1 MTGVGLQMA
10 MGAAQAA
17 IGVGKKVGA
26 AVKEKKANR
35 QEQNAQNVMEA
46 DARRLAADAGNP
58 LGNAAAQDTINAQR
72 RELEAQANQQ
82 AAQAAMGGAT
92 PEMALAQSKQR
103 ADSISNT
110 YSALAKQASDNYNT
124 ALSGVANVQ
133 ASGMQKQADRLHNKA
148 DQLSQSADKD
158 ISAGMKTMTDS
169 VGGAKSIGGFF
180 SENFAKEGGG
190 NKKKKKDDATQQ
202 S

>member
-35 QEQNAQNVMEA
+35 QEQNAQNVLEA

-72 RELEAQANQQ
+72 KELEAQANQQ

-133 ASGMQKQADRLHNKA
+133 ASGIQKQADRLHNKA

-190 NKKKKKDDATQQ
+190 K
-202 S
+202 